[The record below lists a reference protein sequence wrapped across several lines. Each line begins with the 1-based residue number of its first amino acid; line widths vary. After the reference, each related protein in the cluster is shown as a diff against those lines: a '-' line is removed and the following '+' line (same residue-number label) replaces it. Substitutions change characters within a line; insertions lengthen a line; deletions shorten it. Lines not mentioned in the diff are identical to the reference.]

1 MQVHA
6 VVWHTR
12 YLGGASCIC
21 FAISDMLVPCCHC
34 TYAACSACI
43 LAEVHGRKLPLK
55 GADGG
60 LVLLL
65 QARKAEA
72 ENQVELARGAVES
85 GGRQSTACVGCRHC
99 VFAAALVHVVQP
111 VW

>member
-1 MQVHA
+1 MLHAVHA
-6 VVWHTR
+6 YW
-12 YLGGASCIC
+12 LK
-21 FAISDMLVPCCHC
+21 C
-34 TYAACSACI
+34 TAR
-43 LAEVHGRKLPLK
+43 RKLPLK

-99 VFAAALVHVVQP
+99 LFAAALVHVHLGTK
-111 VW
+111 VWVWCD